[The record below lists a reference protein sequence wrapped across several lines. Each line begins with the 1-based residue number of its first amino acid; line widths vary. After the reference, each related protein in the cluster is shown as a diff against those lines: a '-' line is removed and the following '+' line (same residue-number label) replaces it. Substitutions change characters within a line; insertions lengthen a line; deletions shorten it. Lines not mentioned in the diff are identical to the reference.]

1 MGLQL
6 DSFIFINLSPDF
18 RFYRTLK
25 CLFQMSKII
34 FILESSRADL
44 ITSVIIIKRMTDNVG
59 MLIDR
64 PKSAEADCGR
74 SRPTSDTAART

>member
-1 MGLQL
+1 
-6 DSFIFINLSPDF
+6 
-18 RFYRTLK
+18 
-25 CLFQMSKII
+25 MSKII
-34 FILESSRADL
+34 FILESSRADYNN
-44 ITSVIIIKRMTDNVG
+44 IFVIIIKRMTDKVG